1 VNSEIQYSSS
11 ANYAKTVRLNLPEKG
26 LILDS
31 GEAINKVDVSYETY
45 GTLGVAKDNVIFICH
60 ALTGD
65 AHASSNDLKVES
77 PGWWEAMIG
86 QGKGIDTNHYYVIC
100 ANILGGCMGTT
111 GPQSINPD
119 TNKPYGSSFPLISVG
134 DIVNVH
140 HLLIKQLGIEKLA
153 AIVGGSFGGMQA
165 LEFTI
170 RYPDMTNR
178 CICIA
183 SSASLS
189 TQALAFDIVGRN
201 AITKDFNW
209 QGGDYYGYDKNPSS
223 GLGLARKLGHITYL
237 SKDMMKKKF
246 GRERKNKNVEDSD
259 SSSKCLRFCSNFQVE
274 SYLDYQADKFIK
286 RFDANSYLHITR
298 AMDEYDLKEKHGS
311 LANAFKNIKAKMLI
325 VALNKDW
332 LFPPEQS
339 IEIANALLIAGKKVS
354 YCNLNA
360 PHGHD
365 AFLVDIKNLSEVI
378 RAFLPWIEE
387 TGEDKE
393 CRCEFIEVK
402 GLVKKE
408 YDLISSLIDKN
419 KKVLDLGCGNGNL
432 LSKLSNESDISGLG
446 LDIDIEQVIDVI
458 NAGHD
463 IFQGDIDNG
472 MAAIPDNSFD
482 YAILSETLQ
491 VVKKPKLVLNEMLRV
506 AKEGL
511 VSFPNLGKLS
521 HRMRLG
527 IIGQMPK
534 DETLPFE
541 WYDTPN
547 IHLFT
552 LKDFIN
558 LCRQENISIVDI
570 FPIVSDSLGKVL
582 VNLGFKNLGT
592 SHILVRITKNQTSPQ
607 V

>member
-1 VNSEIQYSSS
+1 MNSEIQYSSS
-11 ANYAKTVRLNLPEKG
+11 VNYAKIVKLDLPATG
-26 LILDS
+26 FLLDS
-31 GEAINKVDVSYETY
+31 GKIITDVDVAYETY
-45 GTLGVAKDNVIFICH
+45 GTLCPAKDNVIFICH

-65 AHASSNDLKVES
+65 SHAASNDPQIES
-77 PGWWEAMIG
+77 PGWWDAMIG
-86 QGKGIDTNHYYVIC
+86 PGKGIDTNHYYVIC
-100 ANILGGCMGTT
+100 ANIFGGCMGTT
-111 GPQSINPD
+111 GPQSINPE
-119 TNKPYGSSFPLISVG
+119 TSNPYGSSFPLITVG

-140 HLLIKQLGIEKLA
+140 YLLIKQLGIEKLA

-170 RYPDMTNR
+170 RYPDMINR
-178 CICIA
+178 CVCIA

-201 AITKDFNW
+201 AITKDLHW
-209 QGGDYYGYDKNPSS
+209 QGGDYYSQNDNPES
-223 GLGLARKLGHITYL
+223 GLGLARKIGHITYL

-246 GRERKNKNVEDSD
+246 GRERKSGDTKDNNSL
-259 SSSKCLRFCSNFQVE
+259 SKCLRFCSNFQVE
-274 SYLDYQADKFIK
+274 SYLDYQANKFVG

-298 AMDEYDLKEKHGS
+298 AMDEYDLKEKYGS
-311 LANAFKNIKAKMLI
+311 LSSAFKNIQAKMLI

-339 IEIANALLIAGKKVS
+339 VEIANALLVDGKQVS
-354 YCNLNA
+354 YCNLDA

-387 TGEDKE
+387 TDKKKA
-393 CRCEFIEVK
+393 CKCDFIEVK
-402 GLVKKE
+402 GLKKKE
-408 YDLISSLIDKN
+408 YDLISGLIDK
-419 KKVLDLGCGNGNL
+419 KKRVLDLGCGNGNL
-432 LSKLSNESDISGLG
+432 LSKLSNEQNISGLG

-472 MAAIPDNSFD
+472 ISAIPDNSFD

-521 HRMRLG
+521 HRLRLG
-527 IIGQMPK
+527 VWGQMPK

-541 WYDTPN
+541 WYNTPN

-552 LKDFIN
+552 LKDFIS
-558 LCRQENISIVDI
+558 LCQQEGISIVDI
-570 FPIVSDSLGKVL
+570 FPIVSDSLGKAL

-592 SHILVRITKNQTSPQ
+592 SHILVRITKN
-607 V
+607 